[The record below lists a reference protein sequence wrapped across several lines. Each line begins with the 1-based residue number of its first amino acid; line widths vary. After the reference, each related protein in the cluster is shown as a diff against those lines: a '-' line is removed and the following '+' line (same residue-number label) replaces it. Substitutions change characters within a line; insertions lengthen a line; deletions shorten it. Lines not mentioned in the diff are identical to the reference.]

1 MNNKL
6 KAFSWLGVIAIPSFL
21 ASSALG
27 APAWNYPDAPAPLG
41 VSSWSQIADPTSTAP
56 VPLNYPYSECGVG
69 EHQSPI
75 NVNGPDLVQRTG
87 SDIINFYYNTAD
99 QLQILN
105 NGHNIIVEAPV
116 IPSPIPIDICA
127 EPISTLTCPIPPL
140 DKLYFGTVLSYDE
153 YTLVQYHIHVPSEHT
168 YNGASFPMEIHFVH
182 ATPDGREVV
191 VGVIVQT
198 GVYNAELQKI
208 LDNAPPTGTNVINTI
223 PGVTINP
230 NGLLPSNKSSYLT
243 YAGSLT
249 TPPCSEGVN
258 WFILTNFI
266 QASSAQIAQ
275 FQSILQNT
283 PTLNRPT
290 NARNIN
296 NLYGRTVNLK
306 P

>member
-1 MNNKL
+1 MHL
-6 KAFSWLGVIAIPSFL
+6 LIIH
-21 ASSALG
+21 
-27 APAWNYPDAPAPLG
+27 
-41 VSSWSQIADPTSTAP
+41 
-56 VPLNYPYSECGVG
+56 YSDTT
-69 EHQSPI
+69 HQSPHI
-75 NVNGPDLVQRTG
+75 RGDHN
-87 SDIINFYYNTAD
+87 DI
-99 QLQILN
+99 
-105 NGHNIIVEAPV
+105 
-116 IPSPIPIDICA
+116 
-127 EPISTLTCPIPPL
+127 
-140 DKLYFGTVLSYDE
+140 
-153 YTLVQYHIHVPSEHT
+153 PSEHT